1 MKINFLLP
9 HIRLSG
15 GVKALLEYANR
26 LKRRGHEVRVFV
38 PCKVPKWYQMR
49 DKWKMRKYGLQ
60 SLRPGVVEWM
70 DNTLAIEMFPEPGE
84 RYLPDADILVASAWQ
99 NAEFAAQLPLEKGVF
114 FYFVLHYESL
124 WTRHK
129 NRAVKTYDL
138 SCEMIT
144 CSTWLKKTLIEKHG
158 KKADVLVIPVDREVF
173 YCEQKKWN
181 LIPRVA
187 MLHHDYDW
195 KGYVEGI
202 EVVKK
207 ILEQGKKIEL
217 VVFGEKLEDPRSLF
231 DKAGFKFK
239 YHYRPTRERLRKI
252 YESCD
257 IFLCPSWHE
266 GLGLPSM
273 EAMACRCALVT
284 SDTGGCLDYAING
297 KTALVSPS
305 RDIEGLSENI
315 IRLLDDKKL
324 LESISQNGHEKIS
337 EFNWHESCGQLVSF
351 FEKSLNINQ

>member
-26 LKRRGHEVRVFV
+26 LKKGGHDVRVLV
-38 PCKVPKWYQMR
+38 PSKVPKWYQWL
-49 DKWKMRKYGLQ
+49 DKLEKRKNGLQ
-60 SLRPGVVEWM
+60 RLDPEVVEWM
-70 DNTLAIEMFPEPGE
+70 DNKLAIEMFPEPGE
-84 RYLPDADILVASAWQ
+84 RYLPNADILVASAWQ
-99 NAEFAAQLPLEKGVF
+99 NAEFASRLPIEKGKF

-138 SCEMIT
+138 SCKMIT
-144 CSTWLKKTLIEKHG
+144 CSTWLKNILIEKHG
-158 KKADVLVIPVDREVF
+158 KEANVLVIPIDREVF
-173 YCEQKKWN
+173 FCEQKQWN
-181 LIPRVA
+181 SIPRVA

-195 KGYVEGI
+195 KGYAEGI
-202 EVVKK
+202 EVIKK
-207 ILEQGKKIEL
+207 ILGQEKKIEL

-231 DKAGFKFK
+231 DKAGFEFE

-252 YESCD
+252 YQSCD
-257 IFLCPSWHE
+257 IFLCPSWYE

-297 KTALVSPS
+297 KTALVSPP
-305 RDIEGLSENI
+305 RDIDRLSENI
-315 IRLLDDKKL
+315 IRLMDDKKL
-324 LESISQNGHEKIS
+324 LESISQNGQKKIY
-337 EFNWHESCGQLVSF
+337 ELDWHESCEQLVVF
-351 FEKSLNINQ
+351 FETSLNLD

>member
-1 MKINFLLP
+1 MVNQYARI
-9 HIRLSG
+9 SG
-15 GVKALLEYANR
+15 GNRALFEFANR
-26 LKRRGHEVRVFV
+26 LKTAGHEVRWFV
-38 PCKVPKWYQMR
+38 LSKPIKWYR
-49 DKWKMRKYGLQ
+49 LDKKIIASMKRVITMPPETIDWI
-60 SLRPGVVEWM
+60 
-70 DNTLAIEMFPEPGE
+70 DNTIPIEILPINHPK
-84 RYLPDADILVASAWQ
+84 YLPEADILVATAWQ
-99 NAEFAAQLPLEKGVF
+99 TADFAAKLPKEKGML

-144 CSTWLKKTLIEKHG
+144 CSTWLKKTLIEKHD

-337 EFNWHESCGQLVSF
+337 EFDWHESCGQLVSF

>member
-26 LKRRGHEVRVFV
+26 LKKRGHDVRVFV
-38 PCKVPKWYQMR
+38 PSKVPKWYQLR
-49 DKWKMRKYGLQ
+49 DKWKKRKNGLQ
-60 SLRPGVVEWM
+60 RLRPEVVEWM

-84 RYLPDADILVASAWQ
+84 WYLPESDILVASAWQ
-99 NAEFAAQLPLEKGVF
+99 NAEFAAQLPLAKGKF
-114 FYFVLHYESL
+114 FYFILHYESL

-138 SCEMIT
+138 SCKMIT
-144 CSTWLKKTLIEKHG
+144 CSTWLKKILIEKHG

-173 YCEQKKWN
+173 FCEQKKWN
-181 LIPRVA
+181 SIPRVA

-195 KGYVEGI
+195 KGYAEGI
-202 EVVKK
+202 EAIKK
-207 ILEQGKKIEL
+207 IMRQGKKIEL

-231 DKAGFKFK
+231 DKAGFEFE

-257 IFLCPSWHE
+257 IFLCPSWYE

-305 RDIEGLSENI
+305 RDVDGLSENI
-315 IRLLDDKKL
+315 IRLMDDKKL
-324 LESISQNGHEKIS
+324 LESISQNGHKKIY
-337 EFNWHESCGQLVSF
+337 ELDWHDSCGQLVSF
-351 FEKSLNINQ
+351 FEESLNLD